1 MKNVKT
7 KTNEQIAMQV
17 SANSIAV
24 NLMLSIFK
32 LIAGLLASS
41 GAMISDATQHL
52 TCSAQLLL
60 LSELRFPVRHRM
72 KIIHMG
78 MTDLNVL
85 LLLYWLF
92 FWV

>member
-1 MKNVKT
+1 MKTVKA

-41 GAMISDATQHL
+41 GAMISDASH
-52 TCSAQLLL
+52 SA
-60 LSELRFPVRHRM
+60 SEIIAPDDLRC
-72 KIIHMG
+72 
-78 MTDLNVL
+78 
-85 LLLYWLF
+85 
-92 FWV
+92 

>member
-1 MKNVKT
+1 MKNVKA

-32 LIAGLLASS
+32 LSAGLMASS
-41 GAMISDATQHL
+41 GAMISDAIR
-52 TCSAQLLL
+52 SAQLLL
-60 LSELRFPVRHRM
+60 LSELRFLVRHRM